1 MFIDLEREPFQFLNF
16 SALEGQFLIKKINVQ
31 LYRRGLKKYL
41 SSGWNW
47 VDLGMDTLFLY
58 SYISTF
64 VVYHLNMKDKT
75 LQSVMYDVADG
86 AFALATILRW
96 AGSLFIIVQSEAGQ
110 LLRSCLIF
118 GQKIRL
124 KAKRPSCL

>member
-64 VVYHLNMKDKT
+64 VVYHLNMEDET

-86 AFALATILRW
+86 AFALATILRS
-96 AGSLFIIVQSEAGQ
+96 AGSLFLIGSSFFHVSLK
-110 LLRSCLIF
+110 LLTKFWKMS
-118 GQKIRL
+118 L
-124 KAKRPSCL
+124 KVS